1 MNYWVIKS
9 EPGEYAFAQLVKD
22 KQTLWT
28 GIRNFQARNNLRAM
42 KKGDLL
48 LYFHTGDEKAVVG
61 VAKTVGAA
69 VADPTAKEGD
79 WAAVTV
85 KPVKALK
92 TPVPLSTLKTTRALA
107 GMALLKQGRLSV
119 SPLTKAEFDAV
130 LKLGGP

>member
-9 EPGEYAFAQLVKD
+9 EPGEYGFAQLVKD

-61 VAKTVGAA
+61 VAKAAGAA
-69 VADPTAKEGD
+69 VADPTAIEGD
-79 WAAVTV
+79 WAAVMV

-92 TPVPLSTLKTTRALA
+92 TPVPLATLKTTKALA

-119 SPLTKAEFDAV
+119 SPVTKAEFDAV
-130 LKLGGP
+130 LKLGGR